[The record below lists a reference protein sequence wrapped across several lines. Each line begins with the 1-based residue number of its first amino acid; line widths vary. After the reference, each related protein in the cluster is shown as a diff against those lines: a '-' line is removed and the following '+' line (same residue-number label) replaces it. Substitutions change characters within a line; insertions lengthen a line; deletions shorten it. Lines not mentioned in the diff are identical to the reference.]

1 MKKIIKG
8 TAIILTAAMF
18 ITCTEGGNNV
28 CAAKSFKVTKK
39 KVSVK
44 CGKSVKVKYFGKG
57 KIKLSVKNKKI
68 AKASK

>member
-8 TAIILTAAMF
+8 TAIILTVAMF

-28 CAAKSFKVTKK
+28 CAAKSFKVAKK

-44 CGKSVKVKYFGKG
+44 CGKALK
-57 KIKLSVKNKKI
+57 
-68 AKASK
+68 